1 MAEGEG
7 FEPSRPLLRAYSL
20 SRGAPSAAR
29 PSLRGAFYGRRKPS
43 ENRDPGKERIRP
55 RAIPVPFRCHS
66 DAIPAQRGPGPA
78 GTAMVPASSGDHETA
93 TESARARA
101 QP

>member
-43 ENRDPGKERIRP
+43 ENEGPGKERIR
-55 RAIPVPFRCHS
+55 RGAIPTPFRRH
-66 DAIPAQRGPGPA
+66 PGP
-78 GTAMVPASSGDHETA
+78 
-93 TESARARA
+93 ARARA
-101 QP
+101 SRDGRGPRAVSAGHETGHETARARAPP